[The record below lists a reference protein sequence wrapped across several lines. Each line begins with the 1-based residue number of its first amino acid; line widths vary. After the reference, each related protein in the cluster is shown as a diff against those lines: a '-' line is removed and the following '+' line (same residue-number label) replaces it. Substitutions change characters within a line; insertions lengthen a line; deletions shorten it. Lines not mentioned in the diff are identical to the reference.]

1 MNSAEPH
8 VLVVMGV
15 SGSGKST
22 VARLLADRLGWDF
35 AEGDDMHP
43 QANKDK
49 MAAGHPLDDQ
59 DRWPWLD
66 KLAAWIRQHLDA
78 GRPGIVTSSALK
90 RVYRDRLRSPGVVFV
105 HLTGTHDLIA
115 DRIGHRHG
123 HFLPPCLLQSQIDT
137 LEPPDADEAAVTVDV
152 TPAPDDIVEEV
163 LRVLHLTA
171 AGQHAREE
179 GH

>member
-59 DRWPWLD
+59 DRRPWLD
-66 KLAAWIRQHLDA
+66 KIAAWIRQHLDA

>member
-1 MNSAEPH
+1 MDSVQPR

-22 VARLLADRLGWDF
+22 VARLLADRLRWDF

-43 QANKDK
+43 QANRDK

-66 KLAAWIRQHLDA
+66 KIAAWIHRHLEV

-90 RVYRDRLRSPGVVFV
+90 RVYRDRLRGPGVVFV
-105 HLTGTHDLIA
+105 HLAGTHDLIA
-115 DRIGHRHG
+115 DRIGHRHD
-123 HFLPPCLLQSQIDT
+123 HFMPPCLLQSQLDT
-137 LEPPDADEAAVTVDV
+137 LEPPDADEAAITVDV
-152 TPAPDDIVEEV
+152 TPEADKVVDEV
-163 LRVLHLTA
+163 LRVLHLA
-171 AGQHAREE
+171 AAP
-179 GH
+179 